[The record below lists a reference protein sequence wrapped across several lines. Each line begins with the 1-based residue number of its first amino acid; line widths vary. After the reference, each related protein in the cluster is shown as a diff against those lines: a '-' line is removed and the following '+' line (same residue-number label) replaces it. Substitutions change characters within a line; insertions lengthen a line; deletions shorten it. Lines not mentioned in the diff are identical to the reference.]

1 MLNEVGEA
9 LGFGSGPFRAAV
21 AEEERPE
28 ADRSLTYAGAPPYR
42 VLSADPQAGA
52 SSEAPPRPHI
62 SPISPLYLPYI
73 SPISPQASSEAP
85 PVGGAQAT
93 HGAAIDAVL
102 GTEKG

>member
-52 SSEAPPRPHI
+52 SSEAPP
-62 SPISPLYLPYI
+62 
-73 SPISPQASSEAP
+73 
-85 PVGGAQAT
+85 VGRAQAT

>member
-1 MLNEVGEA
+1 MFNPSPSPNPNQVCTIVLNEVGEA

-42 VLSADPQAGA
+42 VLSADPQAG
-52 SSEAPPRPHI
+52 S
-62 SPISPLYLPYI
+62 
-73 SPISPQASSEAP
+73 SSEAP
-85 PVGGAQAT
+85 PVGRAQAT